1 MFASVVIPT
10 RNAVHRLLYT
20 LASLNFQYT
29 PFEEFEVI
37 VVDNASTD
45 GLKEKIQSFAA
56 HYPLQYRRVSSPV
69 TARQVLNAG
78 IVRARGDVLIFLGE
92 NMIVPRHFVGTH
104 LQAHARRQRLV
115 LTGGPTKRVYSVYYP
130 TFSRRQREE
139 CHKWL
144 EQYPQ
149 IKRPHTTAEIVP
161 LLTEQQIATDLLTA
175 IGLPGEDEAER
186 EEVLR
191 RYGHRLERYRHPW
204 SLFHTDHV
212 SMERSACLAVGMF
225 HKGPFT
231 LRQMESDMGRRLRKA
246 GHPFEMVDKLIL
258 LEQVSP
264 RTTAIA
270 RHGTGPAGR

>member
-20 LASLNFQYT
+20 LTSLNFQYT

-45 GLKEKIQSFAA
+45 GLREKIKAFAA
-56 HYPLQYRRVSSPV
+56 HFPLQYCRVSNPV

-78 IVRARGDVLIFLGE
+78 IVRARGDVLILLGE

-104 LQAHARRQRLV
+104 LQAHARRRRLI

-130 TFSRRQREE
+130 TFSRRQHEE

-175 IGLPGEDEAER
+175 IGLPGEDEEKR

-191 RYGHRLERYRHPW
+191 RYGHRLDRYHHPW
-204 SLFHTDHV
+204 TLFRTDHV
-212 SMERSACLAVGMF
+212 SMERSACMDVGMF
-225 HKGPFT
+225 HKGPSS
-231 LRQMESDMGRRLRKA
+231 LRQLESDMGRRLRKA
-246 GHPFEMVDKLIL
+246 GYSFEMVDKLIL

-264 RTTAIA
+264 RPSAIA
-270 RHGTGPAGR
+270 RYGTGHSGR